1 MSKTKINRE
10 ADICFLPQITYFVHR
25 QCTSECHLPRTQID
39 FHDLAFIISGKGE
52 YIVDDVPY
60 PVTGGDLIYIKPGS
74 FREASANAS
83 QPMQVYAFN
92 MHLLGA
98 DFEPTFLPLPTLS
111 KLDYDPK
118 INHLLERIKQYFALR
133 ESICKMQTTA
143 LLMEIFTQVLMN
155 VGLIQGSGSDP
166 RVHAAAAYV
175 MENISR
181 HISAAEIGKAVGV
194 HPGYL
199 NKLTMKHTGKTV
211 SRFITSIR
219 VNLAEDAIVYEG
231 ISVSQAAI
239 RFGFSDIYH
248 FSKVFKKYKGYPP
261 STSKILLR

>member
-1 MSKTKINRE
+1 MKKNQE
-10 ADICFLPQITYFVHR
+10 NDICFLPQITHFVHR
-25 QCTSECHLPRTQID
+25 HCTPDWHIHRSIID
-39 FHDLAFIISGKGE
+39 FHDFTFIVSGKGE
-52 YIVDDVPY
+52 YIVDETAY
-60 PVTGGDLIYIKPGS
+60 PVTGGDLVYIKPGS
-74 FREASANAS
+74 LREATTSS
-83 QPMQVYAFN
+83 GQPMQIYSFN
-92 MHLLGA
+92 MHLLGP
-98 DFEPTFLPLPTLS
+98 DFKPTTLPLPTVS

-118 INHLLERIKQYFALR
+118 IDHLLERLKQYFALR
-133 ESICKMQTTA
+133 EPICKMQTTA
-143 LLMEIFTQVLMN
+143 LLMEVFTQVFLN
-155 VGLIQGSGSDP
+155 VGLVQGSGSDP

-181 HISAAEIGKAVGV
+181 HISAAEIGQAVGV

-199 NKLTMKHTGKTV
+199 NKLTMKHTGNTV
-211 SRFITSIR
+211 SRFITNIR

-231 ISVSQAAI
+231 LSVSQAAS